1 MATRLAEEGQLES
14 LEDLEHALHFGNLF
28 VEGLGPRRKQMIA
41 AILAE
46 RLGRPL
52 ITRSRKANSPPRAL
66 LLEIDRAYRERASSG
81 LLRKIAPRR
90 FNPIAEAWLPVMH
103 VSREGSDFT
112 ALYSNSK
119 RAPELN
125 KTGDWVVIHYQR
137 DGASEGR
144 VTVVTQVLDPV
155 GAHRVVH
162 GLDGVSGAKDG

>member
-28 VEGLGPRRKQMIA
+28 VEGFGPRRKQMIA

-52 ITRSRKANSPPRAL
+52 ITRSRKADSPPRAL

-90 FNPIAEAWLPVMH
+90 FNPTAEAWLPVMH

-119 RAPELN
+119 RAHELN

-162 GLDGVSGAKDG
+162 VLDRVSGAKDG